1 MNDDLSA
8 DLVLSVYMDMIKVK
22 AFLFSN
28 WGKRGWERWQRAD
41 SFIRKYVIH

>member
-28 WGKRGWERWQRAD
+28 RGKRGWGGGRELTV
-41 SFIRKYVIH
+41 SLENM